1 MGSVGAVTNMIGT
14 DNDELEIFSCGPNY
28 MTQMKTVETRG
39 EKTPN
44 NASAELSDIVNIGRK
59 LSNYGTYLCNK
70 RHTSPSRH
78 ICSFLV
84 CPGRHSSDPY
94 PPRPS
99 VSLIPAD
106 SLDITSCLGY
116 GRNRQA
122 RKKRGRVRFSDCFD
136 GSESATDATGRMY
149 ALDDDLTAK
158 LSSIRLTKNSDINEN
173 KKVFE
178 QRNTDGDMFRGLSE
192 GVGRMD
198 IQDTMS

>member
-1 MGSVGAVTNMIGT
+1 MQAVQIKAQRKLIANSSI
-14 DNDELEIFSCGPNY
+14 S
-28 MTQMKTVETRG
+28 
-39 EKTPN
+39 
-44 NASAELSDIVNIGRK
+44 ELSEIMSIGRK

-136 GSESATDATGRMY
+136 GSESAADATGRMY
-149 ALDDDLTAK
+149 ALDDDLTTK

-192 GVGRMD
+192 GVSRMD